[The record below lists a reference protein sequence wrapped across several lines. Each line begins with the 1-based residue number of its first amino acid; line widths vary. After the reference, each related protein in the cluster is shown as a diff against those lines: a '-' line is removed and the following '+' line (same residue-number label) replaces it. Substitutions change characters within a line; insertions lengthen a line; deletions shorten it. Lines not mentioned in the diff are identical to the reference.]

1 MEERLNQLF
10 QLPLPH
16 KLAILGGTVVTL
28 FAGFWFLLYSPVF
41 SELTTMQDQID
52 GAAGLR
58 YQVAQQQGIA
68 KNLDKYV
75 KEVDGLEVELKKAL
89 QELPD
94 EKEIDQLLAR
104 ISDVGRDAGLEIR
117 LFKPRDEQ
125 KKDFY
130 AEVPVEMEV
139 YGNYHQLATFFD
151 EVGHMERIVN
161 VDEFNMTEPEVTA
174 EAVNLKTAVV
184 ATTFRF
190 LDEKERVQLQEA
202 DKQKGRGNRRNRE
215 SADKKAATNPKKS

>member
-1 MEERLNQLF
+1 MEERINQLIE
-10 QLPLPH
+10 LPLPH
-16 KLAILGGTVVTL
+16 KLGILGGVVAAL
-28 FAGFWFLLYSPVF
+28 FAGFWFMLYSPVF
-41 SELTTMQDQID
+41 TELAAMQDQID

-68 KNLDKYV
+68 KNLDRYV
-75 KEVDGLEVELKKAL
+75 KEVEGLEVELKKAL
-89 QELPD
+89 MELPD

-139 YGNYHQLATFFD
+139 FGNFHQLATFFD

-161 VDEFNMTEPEVTA
+161 VEEFNMTEPEPTA
-174 EAVNLKTAVV
+174 EAVNLKTSVV

-190 LDEKERVQLQEA
+190 LDEKERVQIQEA
-202 DKQKGRGNRRNRE
+202 GKEKQRGRRGRD
-215 SADKKAATNPKKS
+215 ATDKKAAASPKKS